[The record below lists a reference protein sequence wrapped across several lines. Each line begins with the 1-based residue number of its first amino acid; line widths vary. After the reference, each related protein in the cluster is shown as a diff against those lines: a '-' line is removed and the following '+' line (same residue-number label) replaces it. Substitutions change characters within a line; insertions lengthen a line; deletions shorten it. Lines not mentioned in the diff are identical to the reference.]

1 MLTHCTKRRR
11 QKMRKALSIIVLLLL
26 TACGAAAPSGEPAG
40 GQADTSPTA
49 PASTNSA
56 PAVVTAPPPAV
67 TAPPAAVPLPAGS
80 VEAKAVDILGKKVGV
95 DAAKLSLVSKEAT
108 EWSDSGLGCRAEGM
122 MYLQVI
128 TPGYKLTFT
137 DGSKTYEVHSD
148 ESGSRAV
155 WCDNGKPVS
164 LEQTGS

>member
-1 MLTHCTKRRR
+1 
-11 QKMRKALSIIVLLLL
+11 MRKALLIIVLLLL
-26 TACGAAAPSGEPAG
+26 TACGGAAPGGEPAG
-40 GQADTSPTA
+40 GQAGTSPTA
-49 PASTNSA
+49 PAAVTSAAVATA
-56 PAVVTAPPPAV
+56 PAAV
-67 TAPPAAVPLPAGS
+67 TVPPAASPLAAGS

-148 ESGSRAV
+148 ESGASAV